1 VWHFFH
7 RPTDE
12 EMVSILRRQD
22 VDYVMV
28 HKKSRLDERLADLPF
43 FLATD
48 SPGQTYSF
56 YVVDHAK
63 LAEYP
68 DGG

>member
-1 VWHFFH
+1 VWYFFH

-12 EMVSILRRQD
+12 EMVSILRRND

-28 HKKSRLDERLADLPF
+28 HKKSRLDEQLATLPF
-43 FLATD
+43 FIATNG
-48 SPGQTYSF
+48 PGQTYAF

-63 LAEYP
+63 LAEYR